1 MQGRDRLFRKSWAR
15 RATFALRS
23 RASFAAAVWDWTP
36 LERDLPRRMR
46 FSDLDGILVLPGG
59 VSLVLEGKRADV
71 LRPPRI
77 PSGQMRALRDLAGT
91 GLFTV
96 FLLGGRPPC
105 EVFWIRELRKGV
117 DSGWQRTTSTAVKAR
132 IIDWIKTH
140 DQISQMG
147 GGAWRSSET

>member
-23 RASFAAAVWDWTP
+23 RASFAAAWDWTP

-59 VSLVLEGKRADV
+59 QALVLEAKAADV
-71 LRPPRI
+71 LKPPRL
-77 PSGQMRALRDLAGT
+77 PPGQWRALRDLAQT
-91 GLFTV
+91 GFVTV
-96 FLLGGRPPC
+96 FILGGRGASSIY
-105 EVFWIRELRKGV
+105 WLRELRQGA
-117 DSGWQRTTSTAVKAR
+117 DSGWMRTCTTAVKAR

-147 GGAWRSSET
+147 GGAWPSLET